1 MAAPGELSEED
12 VALAAKLVEESGGRA
27 WTLEQADRHTA
38 EALASIDRLAPG
50 AEAFADLTEV
60 TRFLLFREW

>member
-12 VALAAKLVEESGGRA
+12 VALAVKLVEESGGRA
-27 WTLEQADRHTA
+27 WTRQRADRHTG
-38 EALASIDRLAPG
+38 EALARLDRLAPG
-50 AEAFADLTEV
+50 SDAFADLTEV